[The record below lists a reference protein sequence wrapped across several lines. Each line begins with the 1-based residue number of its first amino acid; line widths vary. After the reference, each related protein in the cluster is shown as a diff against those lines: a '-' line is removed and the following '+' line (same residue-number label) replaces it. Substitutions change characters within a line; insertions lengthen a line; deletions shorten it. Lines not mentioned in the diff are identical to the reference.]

1 VVAPLTL
8 GGQPLGILSV
18 SREEADGFGED
29 EVELITLLAR
39 QLAAAVQNIRTY
51 TAERNA
57 AEELRRLSALRA
69 DFVSLVSH
77 ELRAPMASV
86 IGCAA
91 TLRARWRE
99 LSADQRESFL
109 ALIEQETGRLSTL
122 IGDVL
127 DTSRIEAGTFTY
139 VFGDVD
145 VGDLVRETASMVSLG
160 TDEVTVTASVVDP
173 LPVVRGDRDRL
184 RQLLINLLSNAA
196 KYTVSGDQI
205 EVRAAAADKGAV
217 LVSVE
222 DHGPGI
228 PPDQQRLVFEKFG
241 RVNSGGRSK
250 PGAGLGLFIARSIAE
265 AHGGTLD
272 VRSDPGSGAT
282 FTIRLPIG

>member
-1 VVAPLTL
+1 
-8 GGQPLGILSV
+8 
-18 SREEADGFGED
+18 
-29 EVELITLLAR
+29 
-39 QLAAAVQNIRTY
+39 
-51 TAERNA
+51 
-57 AEELRRLSALRA
+57 
-69 DFVSLVSH
+69 
-77 ELRAPMASV
+77 MASV

-122 IGDVL
+122 VGDVL

-145 VGDLVRETASMVSLG
+145 VGDLVREAASMVSLG
-160 TDEVTVTASVVDP
+160 TDEVMMTANVVEP
-173 LPVVRGDRDRL
+173 LPAVRGDRDRL
-184 RQLLINLLSNAA
+184 RQLLLNLLSNAA
-196 KYTVSGDQI
+196 KYTVSGDEI
-205 EVRAAAADKGAV
+205 EVRAAAENGAV
-217 LVSVE
+217 VVSIE

-228 PPDQQRLVFEKFG
+228 PAEQQRLVFEKFG

-272 VRSDPGSGAT
+272 VRSDPGNGAT
-282 FTIRLPIG
+282 FTIRLPLGSLS